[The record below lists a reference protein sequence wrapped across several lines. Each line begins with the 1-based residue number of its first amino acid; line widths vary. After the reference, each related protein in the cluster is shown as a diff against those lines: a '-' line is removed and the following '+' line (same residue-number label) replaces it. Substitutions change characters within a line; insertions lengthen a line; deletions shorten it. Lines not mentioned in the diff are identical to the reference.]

1 MSTDAR
7 EAWQQ
12 RAADWVAFVL
22 SAHVT
27 ALASGDRSELD
38 EELNNLQKH
47 LRTTPEGYALVP
59 VPEWVP
65 VGEQWPEDGTP
76 VFWCFKDGRY
86 VLDGTFFSR
95 SADIYHEFFSHW
107 MIRKHDKP
115 APPKSEPL

>member
-1 MSTDAR
+1 MDAR
-7 EAWQQ
+7 EKWQR
-12 RAADWVAFVL
+12 RAYELALVAGNY
-22 SAHVT
+22 ATQHYT
-27 ALASGDRSELD
+27 HD
-38 EELNNLQKH
+38 NLKAH
-47 LRTTPEGYALVP
+47 LRTTPEGFALVP
-59 VPEWVP
+59 VPEWVL